1 MQIRLLIISLI
12 VGTGPIAQVKN
23 LPPIVEKLASI
34 NKPVICFSLNNV
46 HYLET
51 PDLPESFKGSGQS
64 FLKTKD
70 QLFVQIDGTGRLY
83 RLERKGDVLNW
94 IRLDSTYF
102 TGYNFGAVNFHLN
115 NNFYS
120 YGGNGFWI
128 INGILRY
135 FNPISKEWN
144 IQPTSVPIQFSR
156 KMMNGHDNFYYL
168 DTLEKTLYLQGMNF
182 SNERIINPPS
192 YAPNKSTLFRL
203 NILNGVYDTVGY
215 LKDSAFH
222 FFASTP
228 WGVLVNDGK
237 IIDVKNNHTY
247 QLSQVKKDELLAL
260 KETSISRNNFSL
272 AFFVDSMFYIGNY
285 YDKIDSM
292 KISKSDLI
300 QEKQPFYTT
309 IETASQEKSNN
320 KQNIIIIA
328 LIGVIGFLLF
338 LLFGKAK
345 ATSFITSMGYK
356 MSNKEINTIEK
367 VSENDKGSQITF
379 RSSKIIELLE
389 QRERDLLSFIYDQS
403 SEERLTSIEE
413 INKVIG
419 AAQRSPEI
427 QKRLRSDLII
437 SINEKLSVVTKKKKP
452 VIDKQRSEFDKR
464 SFEYFILPEYM
475 DLVKKIIE

>member
-1 MQIRLLIISLI
+1 
-12 VGTGPIAQVKN
+12 
-23 LPPIVEKLASI
+23 LASF
-34 NKPVICFSLNNV
+34 KEPVICFSLNND

-70 QLFVQIDGTGRLY
+70 ELFVQIDGTGRLY
-83 RLERKGDVLNW
+83 KLERKNNDINW

-115 NNFYS
+115 NTFYS
-120 YGGNGFWI
+120 FGGNGFWI

-144 IQPTSVPIQFSR
+144 IRPTSVPIQFSR
-156 KMMNGHDNFYYL
+156 KMTNGHDNFYYL
-168 DTLEKTLYLQGMNF
+168 DTLTKALYLQGMNF
-182 SNERIINPPS
+182 SNERIKHPFS
-192 YAPNKSTLFRL
+192 YSPNKSTLFRL
-203 NILNGVYDTVGY
+203 NILNGVYDTIGH

-222 FFASTP
+222 FLASTP
-228 WGVLVNDGK
+228 WGVLVNDGR
-237 IIDVKNNHTY
+237 IIDVKNNRSY
-247 QLSQVKKDELLAL
+247 QLSQLKKDEILAL
-260 KETSISRNNFSL
+260 KETSTSRNNFSL
-272 AFFVDSMFYIGNY
+272 AFFVDSILYIGNY

-292 KISKSDLI
+292 KINKTDLI
-300 QEKQPFYTT
+300 EEKQPFYTS
-309 IETASQEKSNN
+309 IEPPARNAISS
-320 KQNIIIIA
+320 KQNLIIIA
-328 LIGVIGFLLF
+328 LLIIIAFLLI
-338 LLFGKAK
+338 LLLGKGN
-345 ATSFITSMGYK
+345 ITSLITTMGFK
-356 MSNKEINTIEK
+356 MENKNNQNIE
-367 VSENDKGSQITF
+367 SENEKENQISF

-389 QRERDLLSFIYDQS
+389 QRERDLLSFIFKQS

-437 SINEKLSVVTKKKKP
+437 SINEKLSILTKSKKS
-452 VIDKQRSEFDKR
+452 VIEKQRSEFDKR

-475 DLVKKIIE
+475 ELVKKIIE